1 MKTDDSTSQPSPPL
15 PPKSDLPP
23 PAPQPAEAQPQQPRQ
38 SMSVPRPKSVQPQSI
53 WPVAILGML
62 VVLGGVGWKAY
73 QSLRQVPS
81 AEPEPTVVAP
91 ARLPVRAVRA
101 EERLAQQ
108 WVFDDGIVWPVRRR
122 VLTFQA
128 EGDIE
133 TIAKVNGRDLRAGD
147 YVTQGQLLATIDD
160 RRQQSAIDTAQAD
173 LTVAQK
179 QKQQAEAALIQA
191 ETNFDKSKSDLE
203 LAKTELVRY
212 ERLFEEG
219 VIAASDRDVYANQVM
234 QAEAAVRSA
243 EQDVRA
249 AGDEIEAAAAGID
262 AAQARLRET
271 NVDLEDT
278 QLVAPINGVVAYI
291 NIREGEYW
299 DSQRLNISNDQDMIE
314 SAPIILVN
322 PQEFE
327 VELEL
332 QAGDAETIRPGQL
345 AYVVLEE
352 DVSAAQAAGASTNDL
367 LDIARQQGSRGRIF
381 SVSPTQTPGS
391 RGTQV
396 SIRNFPSVRNLRV
409 GGRAYAW
416 IEAKT
421 NPNAVMVPLGSLLA
435 WDQNF
440 YAFVVDEATGTVE
453 QRQVER
459 GIEGLDGVEIISG
472 IAAGE
477 WVVTEGANRLVD
489 GTPVRLVG
497 QNQAGQAQAGQ
508 EVGR

>member
-1 MKTDDSTSQPSPPL
+1 MKIDDSTPPLSSSLPSNPNSPP
-15 PPKSDLPP
+15 PPEPSSPIATLVPDARQGSTSRAKGF
-23 PAPQPAEAQPQQPRQ
+23 QP
-38 SMSVPRPKSVQPQSI
+38 KSI
-53 WPVAILGML
+53 WPIAILGML

-73 QSLRQVPS
+73 QSLQQVPTAE
-81 AEPEPTVVAP
+81 AEPTAAIP
-91 ARLPVRAVRA
+91 ARLPVRVVRA
-101 EERLAQQ
+101 EQRLAQQ

-128 EGDIE
+128 DGDIE

-173 LTVAQK
+173 LTVAI
-179 QKQQAEAALIQA
+179 KQQQQSKAALIQA
-191 ETNFDKSKSDLE
+191 QANLDKVKSDLE
-203 LAKTELVRY
+203 LAKTELVRNQ
-212 ERLFEEG
+212 RLFDEG
-219 VIAASDRDVYANQVM
+219 VIAASDRDVYANQVD
-234 QAEAAVRSA
+234 QAEAALRSA
-243 EQDVRA
+243 EQEVESA
-249 AGDEIEAAAAGID
+249 ADGIEAADASITAAE
-262 AAQARLRET
+262 ARLRET
-271 NVDLEDT
+271 KVDLEDT
-278 QLVAPINGVVAYI
+278 QLVAPIDGVVAYI

-299 DSQRLNISNDQDMIE
+299 SSQRLNTSSDQETIE

-332 QAGDAETIRPGQL
+332 QADDAETIRPGQL

-367 LDIARQQGSRGRIF
+367 LDIAQQQGSQGQVF

-391 RGTQV
+391 RGTKV

-416 IEAKT
+416 IEAAT
-421 NPNAVMVPLGSLLA
+421 SPNAVMVPLGSLVPF
-435 WDQNF
+435 DQNF
-440 YAFVVDEATGTVE
+440 YAFVVNPDTNTVE
-453 QRQVER
+453 QRRVER
-459 GIEGLDGVEIISG
+459 GIEGLDGIEILSG
-472 IAAGE
+472 IATGE

-497 QNQAGQAQAGQ
+497 QDQAGQ
-508 EVGR
+508 EADQ